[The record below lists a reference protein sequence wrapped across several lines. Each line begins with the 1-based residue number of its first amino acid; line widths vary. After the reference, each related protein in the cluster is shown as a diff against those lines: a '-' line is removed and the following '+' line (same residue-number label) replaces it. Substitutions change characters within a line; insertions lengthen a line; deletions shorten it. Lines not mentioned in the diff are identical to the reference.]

1 MYPTAQP
8 RSQAQRPGAVY
19 VPVQRF
25 TGVEVMAP
33 RFGVQVSKHTIHGS
47 AAELRQLAA
56 ALLRAASQ
64 DERVAPQ
71 A

>member
-1 MYPTAQP
+1 MYPTTQT

-47 AAELRQLAA
+47 AAELRALAA
-56 ALLRAASQ
+56 ALLRAADQSV
-64 DERVAPQ
+64 RPVPQ
-71 A
+71 S

>member
-1 MYPTAQP
+1 MYPTTQT

-47 AAELRQLAA
+47 AKSLRALAA
-56 ALLRAASQ
+56 ALLLAADRAENVVPLS
-64 DERVAPQ
+64 
-71 A
+71 